1 MLFCNCGCTID
12 AAISAK
18 GVKTNCRNS
27 ILGCGSCKCF
37 CEITSFLNSRISKS
51 MGRAWYPSLGLRSLP
66 NLFSMLKRASKT
78 SNAVYFV
85 SILIQAFKNAS
96 LSKPQ
101 AGVSYTLE
109 TERMVPILES
119 IQSTASWS

>member
-1 MLFCNCGCTID
+1 MQCD
-12 AAISAK
+12 
-18 GVKTNCRNS
+18 
-27 ILGCGSCKCF
+27 
-37 CEITSFLNSRISKS
+37 
-51 MGRAWYPSLGLRSLP
+51 
-66 NLFSMLKRASKT
+66 
-78 SNAVYFV
+78 FV

-119 IQSTASWS
+119 IQSTASWSKANRLPMLLPRPNVNHGSFLCQKKTKKSKGATLK